1 MPRLILKCP
10 YLKGGIA
17 KASAHLSNLVNYIS
31 TRSGVEKLTEKNRKL
46 PSTVKQANLIEQI
59 IKEFPG
65 TKNLFEYEDYIKNKT
80 IENASEFISIA
91 LEQNLD
97 KIGQRKN
104 YVDYIAKRPRV
115 EKIGAHGLFTGG
127 DDAIVLSR
135 VADEVANHTGN
146 VWTPIISLRREDAIC
161 TEYDRAEAWHN
172 MLSYFAPEIAESMKI
187 PIQNFR
193 WYAAFHNES
202 HHPHIH
208 MICYSV
214 NPADGYLTKKGI
226 EKMKS
231 GLVKNIFKNE
241 MQIIYEEQSQRRDQL
256 KAESREAIQKLIS
269 EMKSGVIQNPKI
281 EELFLSLSERLKVT
295 SGKRV
300 YGYLQPNVKA
310 IVDEIIDELSNEE
323 AVAKAYELW
332 YEMREEVLHSYM
344 DELPDRLPLSKQ
356 KEFKSIKNMIVAEA
370 DKIVKGELIFE
381 EGEIAEQEDIDT
393 FAETESSEMSEHFE
407 TAEFGLPTDEI
418 ADTDVECHDV
428 YVKWTDEYKQA
439 REYLFGT
446 EETPQDFEKALEL
459 FLSEAENGNVLAM
472 YDLGRMYADGL
483 GVESDNDKAYE
494 YYAKALSGFQQVES
508 QKAWKYT
515 EYRIGK
521 MFAQGL
527 GTEQDY
533 EIAAQWFELSA
544 EKKYKYAQYS
554 LGGLY
559 YRGQGV
565 EQDFQTAF
573 SLYLK
578 SAEQGFPYA
587 DYEVA
592 KMYRDGV
599 GTEKDADKSN
609 EHFKKA
615 FKGFEALEK
624 KSHDDKLQYRLGWM
638 LQNGIGTQKDIARA
652 KEYFA
657 KSAKMGNVFGGYSL
671 AKLILAEE
679 NLNQE
684 EIKSAIQYLQKAAD
698 NENEIYKPIRTL
710 AQYALGKI
718 YLEGKHIPKD
728 INKAIKY
735 LTQSAEQENEWAAY
749 QLGKIYLL
757 GKDVPKDTEK
767 AVANLTKSAEQGNQF
782 AQYILGKIYLLGK
795 DVPKDTEKA
804 VAYLTKS
811 AEQGNQFAQYILG
824 KIYLLGKDVP
834 KDRELAIKWLTMSA
848 EQGNEYAKFFLDN
861 MDKFREPSVAL
872 GISRLMY
879 HMGRMFENN
888 VPQPAKSAIGFK
900 VDSKLMGK
908 MREKKVGQGYKQDEY
923 TLEL

>member
-10 YLKGGIA
+10 YLKGGTA
-17 KASAHLSNLVNYIS
+17 KASAHLSNLVNYIA
-31 TRSGVEKLTEKNRKL
+31 TRNGVEKLTEKNRNL
-46 PSTVKQANLIEQI
+46 PSTAKQENLIEQI

-65 TKNLFEYEDYIKNKT
+65 TKNLFEYDDYIRNKT
-80 IENASEFISIA
+80 IEYASEFISIA

-104 YVDYIAKRPRV
+104 YVDYIANRPRV
-115 EKIGAHGLFTGG
+115 EKMGTHGLFTGG

-146 VWTPIISLRREDAIC
+146 VWTPIISLRREDAIR
-161 TEYDRAEAWHN
+161 TRYDGAEAWHN

-187 PIQNFR
+187 PIQNFK

-214 NPADGYLTKKGI
+214 NPTDGYLTKKGI

-241 MQIIYEEQSQRRDQL
+241 IQVIYAEQSQRRDQL
-256 KAESREAIQKLIS
+256 KVENREAMLKLIS
-269 EMKSGVIQNPKI
+269 EMKFGVIQNPKI
-281 EELFLSLSERLKVT
+281 VELFLNLSERLKFT
-295 SGKRV
+295 NGKRV

-310 IVDEIIDELSNEE
+310 IVDEIIDELSKEE

-344 DELPDRLPLSKQ
+344 EELPDRLPLSKQ

-370 DKIVKGELIFE
+370 DKIANGELRFE
-381 EGEIAEQEDIDT
+381 DVEITEPEDIDS
-393 FAETESSEMSEHFE
+393 FAEAESSEMIESS
-407 TAEFGLPTDEI
+407 EI
-418 ADTDVECHDV
+418 AVLEPYDDKIEIEGQNA
-428 YVKWTDEYKQA
+428 YVKWTDEYKKA

-446 EETPQDFEKALEL
+446 EEITRDFEKALKL
-459 FLSEAENGNVLAM
+459 FLSEAENGNVHAM
-472 YDLGRMYADGL
+472 NDVGRMYADGL

-494 YYAKALSGFQQVES
+494 YYAKALSGFQQVEV

-521 MFAQGL
+521 MFAQGI
-527 GTEQDY
+527 GTEQGY
-533 EIAAQWFELSA
+533 ETAAQWFELSA

-565 EQDFQTAF
+565 EQNFQSAF
-573 SLYLK
+573 LLYLK
-578 SAEQGFPYA
+578 SAEQSFPYA

-609 EHFKKA
+609 NHFKKA
-615 FKGFEALEK
+615 FNGFEALEK
-624 KSHDDKLQYRLGWM
+624 NSHDDKLQYRLGWM
-638 LQNGIGTQKDIARA
+638 LQNGIGTQKDSARE
-652 KEYFA
+652 KEYFEN
-657 KSAKMGNVFGGYSL
+657 SAKMGNIFAGYSL

-679 NLNQE
+679 NPNQE
-684 EIKSAIQYLQKAAD
+684 ELKISIQYLQKAAD
-698 NENEIYKPIRTL
+698 NENEICKPIRAL
-710 AQYALGKI
+710 ALYALGKI
-718 YLEGKHIPKD
+718 YLEGKLIPKD
-728 INKAIKY
+728 INKVILY

-749 QLGKIYLL
+749 QLGKLYLL
-757 GKDVPKDTEK
+757 GEDVPINTEK
-767 AVANLTKSAEQGNQF
+767 AVLYLVEASEQGNQF
-782 AQYILGKIYLLGK
+782 AQYILGKFYLLGK
-795 DVPKDTEKA
+795 DIPKNKEH
-804 VAYLTKS
+804 
-811 AEQGNQFAQYILG
+811 
-824 KIYLLGKDVP
+824 
-834 KDRELAIKWLTMSA
+834 AIKWLTLSA
-848 EQGNEYAKFFLDN
+848 EQGNEYAQFFLDN
-861 MDKFREPSVAL
+861 MDKFKEPSVSL
-872 GISRLMY
+872 GISRMMY
-879 HMGRMFENN
+879 HVGRIFENN
-888 VPQPAKSAIGFK
+888 VPLPAKSAIGFK
-900 VDSKLMGK
+900 VDSKLMRK
-908 MREKKVGQGYKQDEY
+908 MREKKMGQGYKKDDYIQKLD
-923 TLEL
+923 L

>member
-1 MPRLILKCP
+1 MPRIILKCP
-10 YLKGGIA
+10 YLKGGTETA
-17 KASAHLSNLVNYIS
+17 AAHLSNLVNYIS
-31 TRSGVEKLTEKNRKL
+31 TRSGVEKLTEKNRNL
-46 PSTVKQANLIEQI
+46 PFTAKQVNLIERI

-104 YVDYIAKRPRV
+104 YVDYIANRPRV
-115 EKIGAHGLFTGG
+115 EKMGTHGLFTGG

-146 VWTPIISLRREDAIC
+146 VWTPIISLRREDAIR
-161 TEYDRAEAWHN
+161 TGYDRAEAWHN

-187 PIQNFR
+187 PIQNFK

-241 MQIIYEEQSQRRDQL
+241 MQIIYSEQSQRRDQL
-256 KAESREAIQKLIS
+256 KAESREAMLKLIS
-269 EMKSGVIQNPKI
+269 EMKSGVIQNPNI

-310 IVDEIIDELSNEE
+310 IVDEIIDELSKEE

-370 DKIVKGELIFE
+370 DKIAKGELIFE

-418 ADTDVECHDV
+418 ADDTDVECHDV

-446 EETPQDFEKALEL
+446 EDTPQDFEKALEL

-533 EIAAQWFELSA
+533 ETAAQWFELSA

-565 EQDFQTAF
+565 EKDFQTAF

-599 GTEKDADKSN
+599 GTEKDVDKSN

-679 NLNQE
+679 NPNQE

-698 NENEIYKPIRTL
+698 NENEIWKPIVAL

-718 YLEGKHIPKD
+718 FLEGKHIPKD
-728 INKAIKY
+728 INKAILY

-749 QLGKIYLL
+749 QLGKLYLL
-757 GKDVPKDTEK
+757 GKAVTKDTEK
-767 AVANLTKSAEQGNQF
+767 AVN
-782 AQYILGKIYLLGK
+782 
-795 DVPKDTEKA
+795 
-804 VAYLTKS
+804 YLTKS

-824 KIYLLGKDVP
+824 KIYLLGKDVQ
-834 KDRELAIKWLTMSA
+834 KDKDLAIKWFTLSA

-872 GISRLMY
+872 GISRMMY
-879 HMGRMFENN
+879 HVGRIFENN
-888 VPQPAKSAIGFK
+888 VPLPSKNTIGFK
-900 VDSKLMGK
+900 VDSKLMRK
-908 MREKKVGQGYKQDEY
+908 MREKKVGQGHKFDQNNIYM
-923 TLEL
+923 

>member
-1 MPRLILKCP
+1 MPRIILKCP
-10 YLKGGIA
+10 YLKGGTA
-17 KASAHLSNLVNYIS
+17 KASAHLSNLVNYIA
-31 TRSGVEKLTEKNRKL
+31 TRNGVEKLTEKNRNL
-46 PSTVKQANLIEQI
+46 PSTAKQADLIEQI

-104 YVDYIAKRPRV
+104 YVDYIANRPRV
-115 EKIGAHGLFTGG
+115 EKMGTHGLFTGG

-146 VWTPIISLRREDAIC
+146 VWTPIISLRREDAIR
-161 TEYDRAEAWHN
+161 TGYDSAEAWHN

-187 PIQNFR
+187 PVRNFI
-193 WYAAFHNES
+193 WYAAFHNER
-202 HHPHIH
+202 HHPHLH
-208 MICYSV
+208 MVCHST

-226 EKMKS
+226 KKMKS
-231 GLVKNIFKNE
+231 GLMKNIFKNE
-241 MQIIYEEQSQRRDQL
+241 MQIIYEEQNLRRDRL
-256 KAESREAIQKLIS
+256 KAESRETMLKLIS

-281 EELFLSLSERLKVT
+281 EELILNLSERLKFT
-295 SGKRV
+295 KGKRV
-300 YGYLQPNVKA
+300 YGYLRPNLKA
-310 IVDEIIDELSNEE
+310 IVDEIINELSKEE

-344 DELPDRLPLSKQ
+344 DELPERLPLSKQ

-370 DKIVKGELIFE
+370 DKISKGEVSFE
-381 EGEIAEQEDIDT
+381 KVENSEPEYIDN
-393 FAETESSEMSEHFE
+393 FAETDSSEMWKTSETGEFE
-407 TAEFGLPTDEI
+407 PPDDEI
-418 ADTDVECHDV
+418 TDDADIESQGV
-428 YVKWTDEYKQA
+428 YVKWTDGYKKA

-459 FLSEAENGNVLAM
+459 FQTEAENCNVLAM
-472 YDLGRMYADGL
+472 HDLGRIYADGL
-483 GVESDNDKAYE
+483 GMESDNDKAHE
-494 YYAKALSGFQQVES
+494 YYEGALSGFQQVED

-521 MFAQGL
+521 MFAGGV

-533 EIAAQWFELSA
+533 ETAAQWFELSA
-544 EKKYKYAQYS
+544 EKRYKYAQYS

-587 DYEVA
+587 DFEVA

-609 EHFKKA
+609 NHFKKA

-652 KEYFA
+652 KEYFE
-657 KSAKMGNVFGGYSL
+657 KSAKMGNVFAGYSL

-679 NLNQE
+679 NPNHE
-684 EIKSAIQYLQKAAD
+684 ELKSAIQYLQKAAD
-698 NENEIYKPIRTL
+698 NENEICKPIRAL
-710 AQYALGKI
+710 VQYALGKI

-728 INKAIKY
+728 IYKAILY

-749 QLGKIYLL
+749 QLGKLYLR
-757 GKDVPKDTEK
+757 GKDVSKDTEK
-767 AVANLTKSAEQGNQF
+767 ALT
-782 AQYILGKIYLLGK
+782 
-795 DVPKDTEKA
+795 
-804 VAYLTKS
+804 YLTKS

-824 KIYLLGKDVP
+824 KLYLLGKDVP
-834 KDRELAIKWLTMSA
+834 KDKELAIKWLTMSA

-861 MDKFREPSVAL
+861 MDKFREPSVAV

-879 HMGRMFENN
+879 HVGRIFENN
-888 VPQPAKSAIGFK
+888 VPTPAKSAIGFK
-900 VDSKLMGK
+900 VDSKLMRK
-908 MREKKVGQGYKQDEY
+908 MREKKVGQGHKRDDYSF
-923 TLEL
+923 EL

>member
-1 MPRLILKCP
+1 MPRIILKCP
-10 YLKGGIA
+10 YLKGGTA
-17 KASAHLSNLVNYIS
+17 KTSAHLSNFVNYIA
-31 TRSGVEKLTEKNRKL
+31 TRNGVEKLTEKNSHL
-46 PSTVKQANLIEQI
+46 SSTVKQANLIEQI

-104 YVDYIAKRPRV
+104 YVDYIANRPRV
-115 EKIGAHGLFTGG
+115 EKMGTHGLFTGG

-146 VWTPIISLRREDAIC
+146 VWTPIISLRREDAIH
-161 TEYDRAEAWHN
+161 TGYDGAEAWHN

-187 PIQNFR
+187 PVQNLR

-202 HHPHIH
+202 HHPHVH
-208 MICYSV
+208 MICYSI

-226 EKMKS
+226 KRIKS
-231 GLVKNIFKNE
+231 GIVKNIFKNE
-241 MQIIYEEQSQRRDQL
+241 MHIIYEEQSQRRKRL
-256 KAESREAIQKLIS
+256 KTESWETMLKLIS

-281 EELFLSLSERLKVT
+281 EELFLNLSERLKIT
-295 SGKRV
+295 NGKRV
-300 YGYLQPNVKA
+300 YGYLQPNLKA
-310 IVDEIIDELSNEE
+310 IVDEIIDELSKEE

-332 YEMREEVLHSYM
+332 YKMREEVLHSYM
-344 DELPDRLPLSKQ
+344 DELPDRPPLSKQ

-370 DKIVKGELIFE
+370 DKVAKGELSFGE
-381 EGEIAEQEDIDT
+381 AEIAEPEYIDS
-393 FAETESSEMSEHFE
+393 FAETENSELIESSKISVFDMP
-407 TAEFGLPTDEI
+407 GDEI
-418 ADTDVECHDV
+418 ADETDIESQDV
-428 YVKWTDEYKQA
+428 YVKWTDEYKKA

-446 EETPQDFEKALEL
+446 EETPQDFEKALNL
-459 FLSEAENGNVLAM
+459 FLEEAENGNVLAM
-472 YDLGRMYADGL
+472 HDLGRMYADGL
-483 GVESDNDKAYE
+483 CVESDNDKAIE
-494 YYAKALSGFQQVES
+494 YYTKALSGFEQVES

-533 EIAAQWFELSA
+533 ETAAQWFELSA

-559 YRGQGV
+559 YCGQGV

-609 EHFKKA
+609 SHFKKA
-615 FKGFEALEK
+615 FKGFEALVK
-624 KSHDDKLQYRLGWM
+624 NSHDDKLQYRLGWM
-638 LQNGIGTQKDIARA
+638 LQNGIGTQKDITRA
-652 KEYFA
+652 KEYFE
-657 KSAKMGNVFGGYSL
+657 KSAAMGNIFAGYSL

-679 NLNQE
+679 NPNQE
-684 EIKSAIQYLQKAAD
+684 ELNMAIQYLQKAAY
-698 NENEIYKPIRTL
+698 NENEICKPIRAL

-718 YLEGKHIPKD
+718 YLDGKHIPKD
-728 INKAIKY
+728 INKSIGY
-735 LTQSAEQENEWAAY
+735 LTQSAKQGNEWATY
-749 QLGKIYLL
+749 KLGKLYLL
-757 GKDVPKDTEK
+757 GEDVPKDIEK
-767 AVANLTKSAEQGNQF
+767 AVSYLTKSADKGNQF
-782 AQYILGKIYLLGK
+782 AQYILGKLYLLGK
-795 DVPKDTEKA
+795 EVSKDK
-804 VAYLTKS
+804 
-811 AEQGNQFAQYILG
+811 
-824 KIYLLGKDVP
+824 
-834 KDRELAIKWLTMSA
+834 ELAIKWLTLSA
-848 EQGNEYAKFFLDN
+848 EQGNEYARFFLDN
-861 MDKFREPSVAL
+861 IDKFREPSVTI

-879 HMGRMFENN
+879 YVGRMFENN
-888 VPQPAKSAIGFK
+888 VPIDKSSVGLKI
-900 VDSKLMGK
+900 DSKLLRKLMA
-908 MREKKVGQGYKQDEY
+908 KKVAQGHKQDEY
-923 TLEL
+923 GQGMKL

>member
-10 YLKGGIA
+10 YLKGGTA
-17 KASAHLSNLVNYIS
+17 KASAHLSNLVNYMA
-31 TRSGVEKLTEKNRKL
+31 TRNGVEKLTEKNRNL
-46 PSTVKQANLIEQI
+46 PSTAKQADLIEQI

-80 IENASEFISIA
+80 IENALEFISIA

-104 YVDYIAKRPRV
+104 YVDYIANRPRV
-115 EKIGAHGLFTGG
+115 EKMGTHGLFTGG

-146 VWTPIISLRREDAIC
+146 VWTPIISLRREDAIR
-161 TEYDRAEAWHN
+161 TGYDRAEAWHN

-193 WYAAFHNES
+193 WHAAFHNES

-256 KAESREAIQKLIS
+256 KAESMETMLKLIS

-281 EELFLSLSERLKVT
+281 EELFLNLSERLKFT
-295 SGKRV
+295 RGKRV

-310 IVDEIIDELSNEE
+310 IVDEIIDKLSKEE

-332 YEMREEVLHSYM
+332 YEMREEVLHSYI
-344 DELPDRLPLSKQ
+344 DELPERLPLSKQ

-370 DKIVKGELIFE
+370 DKIANGEICFE
-381 EGEIAEQEDIDT
+381 EFKNSEPEDIES
-393 FAETESSEMSEHFE
+393 FAETENSELIESSEI
-407 TAEFGLPTDEI
+407 AEFELPDHEMTD
-418 ADTDVECHDV
+418 DTDAECHDV

-446 EETPQDFEKALEL
+446 EETPQDFEKALKL
-459 FLSEAENGNVLAM
+459 FLSEAANGNALAM
-472 YDLGRMYADGL
+472 HDLGRMYTDGL
-483 GVESDNDKAYE
+483 GVERNNVKAYE
-494 YYAKALSGFQQVES
+494 YYTKALSGFQKVEA

-521 MFAQGL
+521 MFTQSL

-533 EIAAQWFELSA
+533 ETAAQWFELSA

-599 GTEKDADKSN
+599 GTEKNADKSN
-609 EHFKKA
+609 SHFKKA

-624 KSHDDKLQYRLGWM
+624 NSHDDKLQYRLGWM
-638 LQNGIGTQKDIARA
+638 LKNGVGTQKDIARA
-652 KEYFA
+652 KEYLE
-657 KSAKMGNVFGGYSL
+657 KSAKMGNVFAGYSL

-679 NLNQE
+679 NPNQE
-684 EIKSAIQYLQKAAD
+684 ELKSAIQYLQKAAG
-698 NENEIYKPIRTL
+698 NENKICKPIQAL

-718 YLEGKHIPKD
+718 YIEGKNIPKD
-728 INKAIKY
+728 IYKAILY
-735 LTQSAEQENEWAAY
+735 LTQSVEQENEWAAY
-749 QLGKIYLL
+749 QLGKLYLL
-757 GKDVPKDTEK
+757 GKDVSKDTEK
-767 AVANLTKSAEQGNQF
+767 AVAYLTKAAEQGNQF
-782 AQYILGKIYLLGK
+782 AQYILGKLYLLGK
-795 DVPKDTEKA
+795 DVPKDK
-804 VAYLTKS
+804 
-811 AEQGNQFAQYILG
+811 
-824 KIYLLGKDVP
+824 
-834 KDRELAIKWLTMSA
+834 ELAIKWLTLSA

-861 MDKFREPSVAL
+861 MDKFREPSVAV

-879 HMGRMFENN
+879 HVGRMFENN
-888 VPQPAKSAIGFK
+888 VPMPAKSAIGFK
-900 VDSKLMGK
+900 VDSKLMRK
-908 MREKKVGQGYKQDEY
+908 MREKKVGQGHKMEEQSMNM
-923 TLEL
+923 

>member
-1 MPRLILKCP
+1 MPRMILKCP
-10 YLKGGIA
+10 YLKGGTA

-31 TRSGVEKLTEKNRKL
+31 TRSGVEKLIEKNRNL
-46 PSTVKQANLIEQI
+46 HSTVKQANLIEQI

-104 YVDYIAKRPRV
+104 YVDYIANRPRV
-115 EKIGAHGLFTGG
+115 EKIGTHGLFTGG
-127 DDAIVLSR
+127 DDEIVLSR
-135 VADEVANHTGN
+135 VANEVANHTGN
-146 VWTPIISLRREDAIC
+146 VWTPIISLRREDAIR
-161 TEYDRAEAWHN
+161 TGYDRAEAWHN

-187 PIQNFR
+187 PIGNFR

-214 NPADGYLTKKGI
+214 NPTDGYLTKKGI
-226 EKMKS
+226 EKIKS

-241 MQIIYEEQSQRRDQL
+241 MQIIYEEQSHRRDQL
-256 KAESREAIQKLIS
+256 KAESRETMLKLIS
-269 EMKSGVIQNPKI
+269 EMKSGAIQNPQI
-281 EELFLSLSERLKVT
+281 EELFLNLSERLKLT
-295 SGKRV
+295 NGKRV
-300 YGYLQPNVKA
+300 YGYLQPKVKA
-310 IVDEIIDELSNEE
+310 IVDEIIDELSKEE
-323 AVAKAYELW
+323 TVAKAYELW
-332 YEMREEVLHSYM
+332 YEMRDEVLHSYM

-356 KEFKSIKNMIVAEA
+356 KEFKSIKNMIITEA
-370 DKIVKGELIFE
+370 DKIAKSEVSFE
-381 EGEIAEQEDIDT
+381 EGEIAEPEDIVS
-393 FAETESSEMSEHFE
+393 FAEIESTEMIAGSEI
-407 TAEFGLPTDEI
+407 AEFELPNDER
-418 ADTDVECHDV
+418 ADDTDIECQDV
-428 YVKWTDEYKQA
+428 YVRWTEEYKLA

-459 FLSEAENGNVLAM
+459 FLAEAESGNVLAM

-483 GVESDNDKAYE
+483 GVESDNDKASG
-494 YYAKALSGFQQVES
+494 YYADALSGFQQVEA

-533 EIAAQWFELSA
+533 ETAAQWFELSA

-587 DYEVA
+587 DYETA
-592 KMYRDGV
+592 KMYREGV
-599 GTEKDADKSN
+599 GTEEDADKSN
-609 EHFKKA
+609 SHFKKA

-624 KSHDDKLQYRLGWM
+624 NSHDDKLQYRLGWM
-638 LQNGIGTQKDIARA
+638 LKNGIGTQKDIARA
-652 KEYFA
+652 KEYFE
-657 KSAKMGNVFGGYSL
+657 KSAKMGNVFAGYLL

-679 NLNQE
+679 NPTQE
-684 EIKSAIQYLQKAAD
+684 ELKSAIQCLQKAAD
-698 NENEIYKPIRTL
+698 NENEICKPIRAL

-728 INKAIKY
+728 ICKAILY
-735 LTQSAEQENEWAAY
+735 LTQSAEQDNEWAAY
-749 QLGKIYLL
+749 KLGKLYLL
-757 GKDVPKDTEK
+757 GKDVPKDAEK
-767 AVANLTKSAEQGNQF
+767 AVT
-782 AQYILGKIYLLGK
+782 
-795 DVPKDTEKA
+795 
-804 VAYLTKS
+804 YLTKS

-824 KIYLLGKDVP
+824 KLYLLGKDIP
-834 KDRELAIKWLTMSA
+834 KDKELAIKWFTMSA

-872 GISRLMY
+872 WISKLMY
-879 HMGRMFENN
+879 HVGRIFENN
-888 VPQPAKSAIGFK
+888 VPRPAKSTIGFK
-900 VDSKLMGK
+900 VDSKLMKK
-908 MREKKVGQGYKQDEY
+908 MREKKVGQGHKQEIKF
-923 TLEL
+923 